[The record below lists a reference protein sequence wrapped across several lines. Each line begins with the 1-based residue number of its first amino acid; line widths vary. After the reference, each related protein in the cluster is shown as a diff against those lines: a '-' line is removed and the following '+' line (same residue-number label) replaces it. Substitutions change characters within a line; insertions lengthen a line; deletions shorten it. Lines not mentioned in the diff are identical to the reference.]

1 MHVSLAAEKLF
12 SFFGIPVNNAIF
24 TTWIVMAVLIVMAVM
39 VRRKLSTIPGRFQAT
54 LEMVYGYFLDTA
66 DNVVGNPKVVREMM
80 PFVMTLFLFILLSN
94 WTGVLPGN
102 STVGISH
109 AAAASAEEKH
119 HIISFLR
126 PPSTDLNMVLVM
138 AMLAVG
144 YVQYLGMKYVGVKKY
159 LGKFFN
165 FSGPIQFFIGILEF
179 ISELTRTLSYTFRL
193 FGNIFAGKV
202 LVTVMFFLTI
212 SFVPFVPILPVP
224 FFMLEMFVGAIQ
236 AFVFCFLVI
245 VLTSVAV
252 SDSH

>member
-12 SFFGIPVNNAIF
+12 SFFGLPVSNAIL
-24 TTWIVMAVLIVMAVM
+24 TTWLVMAVLIVLAIVL
-39 VRRKLSTIPGRFQAT
+39 RKKLSTVPGRLQGS
-54 LEMVYGYFLDTA
+54 LEMIYAYFLDTA
-66 DNVVGNPKVVREMM
+66 DNVIGNPRVVREMM
-80 PFVMTLFLFILLSN
+80 PFVMTLFFFILLSN

-102 STVGISH
+102 ATVGLTH
-109 AAAASAEEKH
+109 AATEGEH
-119 HIISFLR
+119 HIVSFLR
-126 PPSTDLNMVLVM
+126 PPSTDLNIVLVM
-138 AMLAVG
+138 AVLAVG
-144 YVQYLGMKYVGVKKY
+144 YVQYLGMKYVGAKKY
-159 LGKFFN
+159 ISKFFN

-179 ISELTRTLSYTFRL
+179 ISELTRTLSYSFRL

-202 LVTVMFFLTI
+202 LVTVIFFLTI
-212 SFVPFVPILPVP
+212 GFVPFIPILPIP